1 MSLVSLLSRFEKKPL
16 KMTLTLIAAFVAFR
30 LIGEFGVGFVDGV
43 IAAFRD
49 WGTPLFG
56 EREGPVP
63 TAVGMGG

>member
-30 LIGEFGVGFVDGV
+30 LISEFGVGFVDGF

-49 WGTPLFG
+49 
-56 EREGPVP
+56 
-63 TAVGMGG
+63 